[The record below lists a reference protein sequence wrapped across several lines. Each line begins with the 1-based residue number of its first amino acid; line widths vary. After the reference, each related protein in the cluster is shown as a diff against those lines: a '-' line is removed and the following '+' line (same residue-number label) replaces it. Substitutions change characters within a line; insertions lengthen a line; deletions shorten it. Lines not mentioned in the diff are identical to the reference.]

1 MTVYEAIYNRK
12 SVRRFKI
19 EPLAPKLLN
28 HIERFEKELL
38 RLHPEIGF
46 KFVILDTF
54 DSDMTVRGMFHV
66 KAPYYLVLM
75 VEDKPYAMQEAGY
88 LAEQVVLYMTT
99 KGIGTCYQ
107 GNAKADGLEVPAGM
121 KPAMIIAFGMPDGSP
136 YRPESKAKRL
146 ELNEICSFKEAVSD
160 DVNTL
165 LRAARMAPS
174 ALNTQPWRMVAYG
187 NRIHIFSRKKYG
199 LGYNADLQKFDIGIM
214 LSHIAVAAEE
224 LWIQVSLKEMD
235 TVSLKSFSLKNNEYV
250 TTVCLN

>member
-46 KFVILDTF
+46 QFVILDTF

-107 GNAKADGLEVPAGM
+107 GNAKADGLEVPGRHET
-121 KPAMIIAFGMPDGSP
+121 GHDH
-136 YRPESKAKRL
+136 R
-146 ELNEICSFKEAVSD
+146 
-160 DVNTL
+160 
-165 LRAARMAPS
+165 LRACRTAALTGRKVKPS
-174 ALNTQPWRMVAYG
+174 VWN
-187 NRIHIFSRKKYG
+187 
-199 LGYNADLQKFDIGIM
+199 
-214 LSHIAVAAEE
+214 
-224 LWIQVSLKEMD
+224 
-235 TVSLKSFSLKNNEYV
+235 
-250 TTVCLN
+250 